1 MSHELRDVFYQT
13 LPIKITLPVAKA
25 IIQLVNTYETRDSNP
40 LAFNTYSLGVH
51 KCLFLT
57 SDRNDFFNLFDLDY
71 ADVSKPVHDLLKGTN
86 RFCNISESDVNRMD
100 TSEIKQVNVSDIS
113 RTMSQT
119 HSADTNFR
127 IVTDPF
133 NIFAVY
139 IIHLCDKANI
149 PNRVKEEAKF
159 KTFMFLQ
166 YRFFTSLVNHRFP
179 YGADESMM
187 TAMFES
193 LTGRFDIKSYGTWK
207 KVMEARAVSL
217 LNPNGIHGKTIQN
230 FAEDRNLVYF
240 LSDSQTR
247 IRNQINLITGEYM
260 KIKDEND
267 AFGTYSATGTNEEG
281 EKVLLDNV
289 SMLDVMCSGVY
300 GDSLSVAKFLD
311 QKAVSL
317 ISNMFS
323 NLNSTNLRSFLVNF
337 SDKAVRDNK
346 AKTSNATRDKDGR
359 VMLVGAEIVIKTT
372 IQRSYR
378 YCVQNNIDIRKP
390 ILVLKAMK
398 DAFSA
403 SRVMDEG
410 ILQLRESVGE
420 LVLELQSSRRDSVMS
435 ALRIGFM
442 LYILIL
448 SFKYSK

>member
-25 IIQLVNTYETRDSNP
+25 IIQLVNAYETRDSNP
-40 LAFNTYSLGVH
+40 LAFNTYSLGVQ

-57 SDRNDFFNLFDLDY
+57 SDRNDFFNLFDLDVTD
-71 ADVSKPVHDLLKGTN
+71 ATKAIRSCFHGDQFCGVSANAINRLEKDAVTGVNISDVS
-86 RFCNISESDVNRMD
+86 
-100 TSEIKQVNVSDIS
+100 
-113 RTMSQT
+113 RTLSQT
-119 HSADTNFR
+119 HSSDTNFR

-133 NIFAVY
+133 NVFAVY
-139 IIHLCDKANI
+139 IIHRCEVSDI

-179 YGADESMM
+179 YGADESLM

-193 LTGRFDIKSYGTWK
+193 LTGRFDIKTYGTWK

-217 LNPNGIHGKTIQN
+217 LNPTGIHGKTIQN
-230 FAEDRNLVYF
+230 FAEDRNVVYF

-260 KIKDEND
+260 KIKDEHD
-267 AFGTYSATGTNEEG
+267 TFGTYSATGTDKEG

-323 NLNSTNLRSFLVNF
+323 NLNSTNFRSFLVNF
-337 SDKAVRDNK
+337 SDKAVKDNR
-346 AKTSNATRDKDGR
+346 AKKSNATRDKDGK
-359 VMLVGAEIVIKTT
+359 VVLVGAEILIKTI

-378 YCVQNNIDIRKP
+378 YCIQNNIDIRKP
-390 ILVLKAMK
+390 ILVLKTMK
-398 DAFSA
+398 DTFSA

-410 ILQLRESVGE
+410 ILQLRESANE

>member
-25 IIQLVNTYETRDSNP
+25 IIQLVNAYETRDSNP

-57 SDRNDFFNLFDLDY
+57 SDRNDFFNLFDI
-71 ADVSKPVHDLLKGTN
+71 DVTNVTDLVHGLMKGTN
-86 RFCNISESDVNRMD
+86 RFCGISENDVNRME
-100 TSEIKQVNVSDIS
+100 SPVKGVNVSDIG
-113 RTMSQT
+113 RAMNQT
-119 HSADTNFR
+119 RSTDTNFR

-133 NIFAVY
+133 NVFAVY
-139 IIHLCDKANI
+139 IIHLCDRADI
-149 PNRVKEEAKF
+149 SNRVKEEAKF
-159 KTFMFLQ
+159 KTFMLLQ

-179 YGADESMM
+179 YGADESLM

-193 LTGRFDIKSYGTWK
+193 LTGRFDIKTYGTWK
-207 KVMEARAVSL
+207 KVMESRAVSL
-217 LNPNGIHGKTIQN
+217 LNPTGIHGKTIQN
-230 FAEDRNLVYF
+230 FAEDRNIVYF

-267 AFGTYSATGTNEEG
+267 TFGTYSATGVDKEG

-311 QKAVSL
+311 QKTISL
-317 ISNMFS
+317 ISSMFS
-323 NLNSTNLRSFLVNF
+323 NLNATNFRSLLVNF
-337 SDKAVRDNK
+337 SDKAVKDNR
-346 AKTSNATRDKDGR
+346 AKTSNATRDKDGK
-359 VMLVGAEIVIKTT
+359 VMLIGAEVLIKTI

-378 YCVQNNIDIRKP
+378 YCVQNNVDIRKP
-390 ILVLKAMK
+390 ILVLKTMK

-410 ILQLRESVGE
+410 ILQLRESVNE
-420 LVLELQSSRRDSVMS
+420 LVLELQSSRRDSVLS